1 MKIVAALSGG
11 VDSSVA
17 AQRLVKQG
25 HDVIGLFMRLTEG
38 EGSSCCNIRTG
49 QTARRVA
56 DELKIP
62 FMAVNYS
69 ESFKKNVID
78 HALDNLNNGLTP
90 NPCVECNRKVKFEEL
105 LDQAKR
111 MGAQALATGHYSKIF
126 KNESSYEMHEADS
139 QEKDQSYF
147 LWPTT
152 RESLGEIIFP
162 LGDVEDKAV
171 VRKEALEGGL
181 PTADTPESQDL
192 CFAPEGLTKFLG
204 KEDPGDL
211 LDMQGKVI
219 GQHKGHFTVT
229 LGQRRGLGGVALGK
243 PVYVV
248 KKDHKTNT
256 VTVGD
261 RDSFS
266 KKEIYLTR
274 VNWLTDPENLS
285 VQPSARIRYRGKKRP
300 IKNIS
305 NNKIIFEKPLT
316 VAPGQSV
323 VVYFGTRVIGGG
335 IAV

>member
-17 AQRLVKQG
+17 AQRLVKEG
-25 HDVIGLFMRLTEG
+25 HEVIGLFMRLTEG

-62 FMAVNYS
+62 FMAVDYS

-105 LDQAKR
+105 LGQAKR

-126 KNESSYEMHEADS
+126 KNKNSYEMHEADS

-147 LWPTT
+147 LWPTL
-152 RESLGEIIFP
+152 ENSLKEIIFP
-162 LGDVEDKAV
+162 LGDVEDKAI
-171 VRKEALEGGL
+171 VREEALQGGL
-181 PTADTPESQDL
+181 PTAETPESQDL

-211 LDMQGKVI
+211 LDLKGRVI

-261 RDSFS
+261 KDSFS
-266 KKEIYLTR
+266 KREVCLTR
-274 VNWLTDPENLS
+274 VNWLSDPEKFS
-285 VQPSARIRYRGKKRP
+285 KKVSGRIRYRGKKRD
-300 IKNIS
+300 IKKIS
-305 NNKIIFEKPLT
+305 NNKIIFEDPMT

-323 VVYFGTRVIGGG
+323 VVYCGTRVIGGG
-335 IAV
+335 VAV

>member
-17 AQRLVKQG
+17 AQRLVKEG
-25 HDVIGLFMRLTEG
+25 HEVIGLFMRLTEG

-62 FMAVNYS
+62 FMAVDYS

-105 LDQAKR
+105 LGQAKR

-126 KNESSYEMHEADS
+126 KNKNSYEMHEADS

-147 LWPTT
+147 LWPTL
-152 RESLGEIIFP
+152 ENSLKEIIFP
-162 LGDVEDKAV
+162 LGDVEDKAI
-171 VRKEALEGGL
+171 VREEAFQGGL
-181 PTADTPESQDL
+181 PTAETPESQDL

-211 LDMQGKVI
+211 LDLKGRVI

-261 RDSFS
+261 KDSFS
-266 KKEIYLTR
+266 KREVCLTR
-274 VNWLTDPENLS
+274 VNWLSDPEKFS
-285 VQPSARIRYRGKKRP
+285 KKVSGRIRYRGKKRD
-300 IKNIS
+300 IKKIS
-305 NNKIIFEKPLT
+305 NNKIIFEDPMT

-323 VVYFGTRVIGGG
+323 VVYCGTRVIGGG
-335 IAV
+335 VAV